1 MIILYMHAHANAK
14 KAASSPIARQRAHGF
29 VRTQRQS
36 ASGVVPKA
44 MAGLTMDTYD
54 ADRENVGW
62 RNRSAA
68 VVDLDDLIAAVFAGF
83 EDLGVLENTYA
94 IFSP

>member
-1 MIILYMHAHANAK
+1 
-14 KAASSPIARQRAHGF
+14 
-29 VRTQRQS
+29 
-36 ASGVVPKA
+36 